1 MGRVSVGLSGTRLV
15 VMSEVERL
23 SAGKYLSLGTFRKSG
38 EKVATPVW
46 VTRDGD
52 DLYVI
57 TGASSGKVKS
67 IRNNADVELAPCDMR
82 GRISGAEVSGT
93 AEILD
98 AAGTKKAQDLAA
110 KRYGLMYR
118 ILTLREKFSRGPS
131 DSVGLRITPKG

>member
-1 MGRVSVGLSGTRLV
+1 
-15 VMSEVERL
+15 MSEVERL

-57 TGASSGKVKS
+57 TGASSGKVKR
-67 IRNNADVELAPCDMR
+67 IRNNAEVELAPCDMR

-98 AAGTKKAQDLAA
+98 AAGTKRRK
-110 KRYGLMYR
+110 
-118 ILTLREKFSRGPS
+118 ILPRNDMG
-131 DSVGLRITPKG
+131 